1 MKFEVGKYYKHGTG
15 ELLHIIGE
23 VTSTIYGPCLVGES
37 TRKYDFLPIGMTE
50 SNAVNYEEID
60 KSEWD
65 KYWEEK
71 E

>member
-1 MKFEVGKYYKHGTG
+1 MIFEIGKYYKHSNG

-23 VTSTIYGPCLVGES
+23 VTSTRYGHCLVGES
-37 TRKYDFLPIGMTE
+37 TWNYDLLPIGMAE
-50 SNAVNYEEID
+50 SNAMNYEEID
-60 KSEWD
+60 KSEWG